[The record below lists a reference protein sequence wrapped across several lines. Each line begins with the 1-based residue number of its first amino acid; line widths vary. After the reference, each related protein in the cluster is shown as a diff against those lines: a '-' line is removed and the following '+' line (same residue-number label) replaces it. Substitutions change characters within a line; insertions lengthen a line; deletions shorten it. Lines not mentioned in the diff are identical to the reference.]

1 MRDELRRRLNRNL
14 IELKNINLIDGID
27 EFLKHGDI
35 TEADAERAR
44 SEVTTADK
52 NGKLVNILKT
62 KGDGVFDK
70 VLNWLT
76 KEGHKNLVKDLAKS
90 EDDIEAYDLAEINK
104 KGSWF

>member
-1 MRDELRRRLNRNL
+1 MRDELRSRLNRNL
-14 IELKNINLIDGID
+14 VELKNTNLIDGTD
-27 EFLKHGDI
+27 EFMKDGDI

-52 NGKLVNILKT
+52 NRLLVNILMT

-90 EDDIEAYDLAEINK
+90 QDDIEAYDLAEINQR
-104 KGSWF
+104 GLCY